1 MKPYVLT
8 LPAIAIG
15 FSINAIAIPSAQ
27 ANPQPD
33 DVPELRPQ
41 LEEAPKDE
49 QIPAAAALQAQVD
62 DSAQSQA
69 ETSEAPGETPQENVA
84 ESEPISNEDVTSGD
98 GSTLRINVTGEKF
111 EDDIQEVAG
120 SISVITAQ
128 EFKDSGIRSL
138 QEIARLVPNFS
149 FFGSGP
155 RSNNPIVNIRGLAND
170 PAIVGSP
177 QSSVGIYI
185 DDVPV
190 DIATSATAL
199 YDIERIEVL
208 RGPQGTLYGRNSQGG
223 VINIITAPPDNS
235 TRFNGLVNL
244 VTDALREVQ
253 LGIST
258 PLTDNL
264 FLSLGGSYFETDGFI
279 RNTLQDTDAAERQDY
294 GFRGQLRWIP
304 SDEWDIRIGA
314 DYEKFDDDRVF
325 VRDTDNS
332 NFDEV
337 RDDFPGGF
345 FEVDRNAQFARVQY
359 TGPDLVITSIS
370 GRREWDQDSRGD
382 ADFTSADVFIGFTD
396 IDIVQ
401 YSQELRVQSPKDNG
415 RWRWLVGGF
424 FEHED
429 TELRAGA
436 EFGEAGAVP
445 DFGIFPGTANTTL
458 GDLTENTYAIFTQ
471 SSYDVTERL
480 TLTAGLRFE
489 HRDFSIDRRSRL
501 TFEGNSM
508 APVPDYSL
516 TSSDSILLPKVA
528 IEYRFQ
534 PNILAYGNISRGY
547 KPGGFNTVSDSPDES
562 EFESE
567 TSVNY
572 EVGLKTSWLDDRLT
586 ANLALFK
593 TDVSEYQVVGFV
605 GEGANQIVT
614 VLNATDADI
623 WGVELELRAKPT
635 DRIDLI
641 ASFGYL
647 NTEFQDFTDTLTGED
662 LSGNQLPSSPE
673 YTYALAAQYRDPG
686 GFFGRVELSGFGTYF
701 FDQSNTRKQDPF
713 VLVNA
718 RIGYEFDDFAL
729 YAYANNLFDQDY
741 FASGS
746 NNGDGSF
753 ITTPGDG
760 RVVGVQFRAS
770 F

>member
-1 MKPYVLT
+1 MRPYVLT
-8 LPAIAIG
+8 IPAIAIG
-15 FSINAIAIPSAQ
+15 FSINAIAIPCAQ
-27 ANPQPD
+27 AKPQPD
-33 DVPELRPQ
+33 DVPELRSH
-41 LEEAPKDE
+41 LEEALKDE
-49 QIPAAAALQAQVD
+49 QVPSAAALQAQVD
-62 DSAQSQA
+62 ESAQSQA
-69 ETSEAPGETPQENVA
+69 ETDKAPDETPQENVA
-84 ESEPISNEDVTSGD
+84 ESEHISNEDATGD
-98 GSTLRINVTGEKF
+98 GSPTLRITVTGEKF

-128 EFKDSGIRSL
+128 EFKDSGIRSP

-149 FFGSGP
+149 FFASGP

-170 PAIVGSP
+170 PALVGSP

-199 YDIERIEVL
+199 YDIERIEIL

-223 VINIITAPPDNS
+223 VINIITAPPDDS
-235 TRFNGLVNL
+235 TRFSGLVNL
-244 VTDALREVQ
+244 GTDALREVQ
-253 LGIST
+253 LAINT

-264 FLSLGGSYFETDGFI
+264 FFSLGGSYFETDGFI
-279 RNTLQDTDAAERQDY
+279 RNTFLDEDAAERQDY
-294 GFRGQLRWIP
+294 GLRGQLRWIP

-314 DYEKFDDDRVF
+314 NYEKFDDGRSF
-325 VRDTDNS
+325 VRDTDNE
-332 NFDEV
+332 NFSEV
-337 RDDFPGGF
+337 RDDFSGGF
-345 FEVDRNAQFARVQY
+345 FEADRNAQFARVRY

-370 GRREWDQDSRGD
+370 GRREWDQESRGD
-382 ADFTSADVFIGFTD
+382 ADFTSADIAIGFTD

-401 YSQELRVQSPKDNG
+401 YSQELRIQSPDDNG

-429 TELRAGA
+429 SEVGGGV
-436 EFGEAGAVP
+436 EFGEVGAMP
-445 DFGIFPGTANTTL
+445 DFGLFPGATNTTT
-458 GDLTENTYAIFTQ
+458 GSFTEDTYAIFAQ
-471 SSYDVTERL
+471 SSYDVTEKL

-489 HRDFSIDRRSRL
+489 YRNFSIDRRSRF
-501 TFEGNSM
+501 TFEGNST
-508 APVPDYSL
+508 ATVPDYSL
-516 TSSDSILLPKVA
+516 TSTESILLPKVA

-547 KPGGFNTVSDSPDES
+547 KPGGFNTLSDSPDES

-567 TSVNY
+567 TTVNY
-572 EVGLKTSWLDDRLT
+572 EVGLKTSWLDNRLT

-605 GEGANQIVT
+605 GELSNQIVT

-623 WGVELELRAKPT
+623 LGVELELRAKPT

-647 NTEFQDFTDTLTGED
+647 NTEFQEFTDTFTGED

-701 FDQSNTRKQDPF
+701 FDQSNTSKQDPF

-718 RIGYEFDDFAL
+718 RIGYEFDNFAL
-729 YAYANNLFDQDY
+729 YAYTNNLFDKDY

-746 NNGDGSF
+746 NGGDGSF
-753 ITTPGDG
+753 LTTPGDG